1 MIPSACI
8 TELLLLPKFD
18 NSNPL
23 WLELKRFVTWLWA
36 NYIITSWGGV
46 HNENLSM
53 MFTYC
58 PKFLASLWL
67 EIYRFSNWS
76 FCYFEQFKVDT
87 NFVNFG
93 QVKIDPKWSFLL
105 TLDRS
110 QLFYW
115 VWARHATKNNP
126 KNSRTTH
133 KIWHKSF
140 SMIQSVGI
148 KNWFPQSI
156 NRLQS
161 LSFISSCNTF
171 PDFCDKIKYLW

>member
-1 MIPSACI
+1 MSLPFDHVTLRANICKNQAEIKKLWKWPSQYWFIFIYVKDFHEGKWTKKCSTV
-8 TELLLLPKFD
+8 TEKLD
-18 NSNPL
+18 
-23 WLELKRFVTWLWA
+23 
-36 NYIITSWGGV
+36 
-46 HNENLSM
+46 
-53 MFTYC
+53 
-58 PKFLASLWL
+58 
-67 EIYRFSNWS
+67 WS

-93 QVKIDPKWSFLL
+93 QVKIDPKWSLLL

-110 QLFYW
+110 QLFDW

-140 SMIQSVGI
+140 LMIQSVGI

-161 LSFISSCNTF
+161 FSLLFLPVTRFLIFAT
-171 PDFCDKIKYLW
+171 K